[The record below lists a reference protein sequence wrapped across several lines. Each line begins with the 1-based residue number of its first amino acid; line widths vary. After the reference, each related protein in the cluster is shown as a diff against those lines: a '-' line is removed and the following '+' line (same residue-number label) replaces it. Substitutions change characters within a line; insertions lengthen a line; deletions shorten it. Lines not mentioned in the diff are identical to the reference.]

1 MNLYE
6 DYYNQLKMQESMYS
20 NLKTVLIDRGLQGN
34 LKITNGTVSLFEKG
48 EKTKTIPVQAFY
60 DTANSILDIAY
71 AHYDKVKDKIN
82 DQEYIQEIVSYIS
95 YITLLT
101 SRMQKFFSSPT
112 PEYAKLVERTDKKI
126 EEIKKDMPKE
136 FPIIMQEILEN
147 DKDKI
152 IARVLKEGLSID
164 GITNGDALFIIE
176 HIIGKEMFR
185 ENIDMFIVM
194 AANNEYIINRLEEIG
209 FVDPNEV
216 MEYLDKDSVLKCLSY
231 GKKCAYLLKYLSKE
245 DYIEA
250 FNKGYIDSKTFS
262 KCISIQDL

>member
-1 MNLYE
+1 
-6 DYYNQLKMQESMYS
+6 
-20 NLKTVLIDRGLQGN
+20 
-34 LKITNGTVSLFEKG
+34 
-48 EKTKTIPVQAFY
+48 
-60 DTANSILDIAY
+60 
-71 AHYDKVKDKIN
+71 
-82 DQEYIQEIVSYIS
+82 
-95 YITLLT
+95 
-101 SRMQKFFSSPT
+101 MQKFFSSPT

-216 MEYLDKDSVLKCLSY
+216 MEYLDKDSVPIRS
-231 GKKCAYLLKYLSKE
+231 
-245 DYIEA
+245 
-250 FNKGYIDSKTFS
+250 
-262 KCISIQDL
+262 ISISP